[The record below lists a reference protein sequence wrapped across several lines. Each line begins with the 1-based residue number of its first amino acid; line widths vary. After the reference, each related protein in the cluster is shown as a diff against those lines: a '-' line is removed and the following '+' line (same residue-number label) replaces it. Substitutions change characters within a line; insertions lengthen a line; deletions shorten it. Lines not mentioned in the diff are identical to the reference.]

1 VSFLFMEIIFIYIL
15 CALFGGLVVYFLLR
29 QATGNTILMPF
40 DDKENFVARE
50 LYQTIVQQNTVL
62 QKNIADKEMELRAT
76 EAALAAREQTVYS
89 LNEKILYQK
98 DEMLRTQQ
106 QLKADFE
113 QLANRLLEEKSE
125 RFGLHNERQMTG
137 IVAPLRDRLRDF
149 EERADRLAQNEQTE
163 RIALRKEIEQLRTLN
178 QQISSDALAL
188 ANALKGDSKTQGDWG
203 EIRLEMLLEKA
214 GLERDIHFRRQ
225 NSFRDEQG
233 NEKRPDFIIN
243 LPDGK
248 HLILDSK
255 VSLTAY
261 ERFFNAA
268 NDTESDLALR
278 AHTDSLRRHIRDLSS
293 KRYEQL
299 YQIQTPDFVL
309 LFVPIEPAFT
319 LAIQND
325 PMLLTEAIERNVVL
339 VTTSTLLATLRT
351 IAFIWKQDKQRQN
364 VMEIARQSG
373 KLYDKLVGFVEDL
386 HSIGKQLDQAQTA
399 YQGALNKLS
408 DSKKQGDTI
417 IGRAE
422 KIRELGANNTKLL
435 PPM

>member
-1 VSFLFMEIIFIYIL
+1 
-15 CALFGGLVVYFLLR
+15 LR
-29 QATGNTILMPF
+29 G
-40 DDKENFVARE
+40 
-50 LYQTIVQQNTVL
+50 
-62 QKNIADKEMELRAT
+62 
-76 EAALAAREQTVYS
+76 
-89 LNEKILYQK
+89 
-98 DEMLRTQQ
+98 QQ
-106 QLKADFE
+106 QLKAEFE

-125 RFGLHNERQMTG
+125 RFGLHNERQMAS
-137 IVAPLRDRLRDF
+137 IVSPLRERLRDF
-149 EERADRLAQNEQTE
+149 EERADRLAQSEQTE